1 MFGSRKGWI
10 KFAVQAVVGGVTG
23 FVCTTLLLKTHW
35 FGQIA
40 DNAGALALL
49 LVGVTYLLCG
59 VTMYLPSLH
68 PRLGAKFLFVADEEE
83 LRELRPIILASGIVM
98 GAIGA
103 GQILLVLAHANA
115 VPPLLGAMVMFSSIV
130 LAIAVTVAQWRQYDE
145 FWKQV
150 SMEGSQY
157 TLWAV
162 LVALIGWATLAQFG
176 WVPAINPLGLIALLM
191 GLALVC
197 TMIAAQRRGM
207 ARFD

>member
-1 MFGSRKGWI
+1 MIGSRKSWI
-10 KFAVQAVVGGVTG
+10 KFLMQAVVGAVTG
-23 FVCTTLLLKTHW
+23 FVCTTLLGKAHW
-35 FGQIA
+35 FGQVV
-40 DNAGALALL
+40 DNAGAMALFFVGL
-49 LVGVTYLLCG
+49 TYLVGG
-59 VTMYLPSLH
+59 VAAYLPSLH
-68 PRLGAKFLFVADEEE
+68 PRLGARFLFVADEEE
-83 LRELRPIILASGIVM
+83 LRDLRPIMLASGIVM
-98 GAIGA
+98 SAIGV
-103 GQILLVLAHANA
+103 GQILLVLDHANA
-115 VPPLLGAMVMFSSIV
+115 VPPFLAAVVMLSSIA
-130 LAIAVTVAQWRQYDE
+130 LAIGVTIGQWRQYDE